1 MSAWELPT
9 TVDVDG
15 QNFAIRS
22 DFRAVL
28 DALAAL
34 ADPEITQQEQYAACL
49 EILYPKWQALPDANA
64 ALRAAF
70 LFINGGQPEEST
82 IPRPR
87 IVDWEQDAALIAP
100 AVDKV
105 LGYSCRRCEYL
116 HWWEF
121 LGAFY
126 GIGYGLFAQ
135 VVSIR
140 YKRAHGKKLDKSE
153 QEFAKENDRIIRIH
167 APESAEN
174 RAEKERLLALLN
186 S

>member
-34 ADPEITQQEQYAACL
+34 ADPEMTQQEQYAACL

-70 LFINGGQPEEST
+70 CLSMADNPKSLQFH
-82 IPRPR
+82 
-87 IVDWEQDAALIAP
+87 
-100 AVDKV
+100 V
-105 LGYSCRRCEYL
+105 LEL
-116 HWWEF
+116 
-121 LGAFY
+121 
-126 GIGYGLFAQ
+126 
-135 VVSIR
+135 
-140 YKRAHGKKLDKSE
+140 
-153 QEFAKENDRIIRIH
+153 
-167 APESAEN
+167 
-174 RAEKERLLALLN
+174 
-186 S
+186 